1 MLSSLI
7 QPLNPSNP
15 SAEDV
20 FSSALRMISPEDV
33 SVLHG
38 DPGSFV
44 TYSSTKF
51 GNLELKLAEPQT
63 EGERKLFAQYLWNA
77 GVLMAELIGSSGD
90 GGEDTSREP
99 KKWAVKGERVL
110 ELGAG

>member
-7 QPLNPSNP
+7 QPANPLNP

-20 FSSALRMISPEDV
+20 FSSALSIISPEDV

-44 TYSSTKF
+44 TYSSTRF
-51 GNLELKLAEPQT
+51 GKLELRLAEPQT
-63 EGERKLFAQYLWNA
+63 ERERKLFAQYLWNA
-77 GVLMAELIGSSGD
+77 GVLMAELIDSSGD
-90 GGEDTSREP
+90 GRANTSRGT
-99 KKWAVKGERVL
+99 KKWSVKGERVL

>member
-1 MLSSLI
+1 MLNSLI
-7 QPLNPSNP
+7 QPANPLSP

-20 FSSALRMISPEDV
+20 FSSALSMISPEDV

-51 GNLELKLAEPQT
+51 GNLELKLAEPKT
-63 EGERKLFAQYLWNA
+63 EEERKLFAQYLWNA
-77 GVLMAELIGSSGD
+77 GVLMAELISSSGE
-90 GGEDTSREP
+90 GWENTSREP
-99 KKWAVKGERVL
+99 KRWAVKGEKVL

>member
-1 MLSSLI
+1 MFSSLI
-7 QPLNPSNP
+7 QPLNPPNP

-20 FSSALRMISPEDV
+20 FSAALGLISPEDV

-44 TYSSTKF
+44 TYLSTRF
-51 GNLELKLAEPQT
+51 GNLELKLAEPRT

-77 GVLMAELIGSSGD
+77 GVLMAELIGSSD
-90 GGEDTSREP
+90 VVREDRSRGV
-99 KKWAVKGERVL
+99 KRWAVKGERVL